1 MSEEKTT
8 IESEVKLPKRWLMNY
23 LPMWFGQV
31 LSILGSSVVQFAVI
45 WYLTEKTGSAS
56 VLALASLISGAPQV
70 IIGPF
75 AGALVDRWNRKLV
88 MLVSDGFVAFL
99 TLVMAALFTS
109 GRIQTWHILT
119 ILFLRSMVGS
129 FQWPAMRA
137 SVSLMVPKEHL
148 SRLGG
153 IDQAVDGL
161 LNIIAPVLG
170 ALLLSLWKM
179 QQVLM
184 VDIFTALL
192 AMSLLAFLVKVPQPA
207 AKKEISKLSPK
218 SLWADVRTGMRYAWS
233 WSGMFK
239 LLLLAA
245 AINLVFAPSGALMPL
260 LVSKVFSRGAAD
272 LALMESVFG
281 IGVIVGGV
289 SLGIWGGFKRRI
301 DTVLMGVTGMGLG
314 TLPIALAR
322 QDQFYLAVLGMG
334 LLGFL
339 SSFANGSLGSIVQTK
354 VSPEMQGRVFTVM
367 GSMAGMAVPL
377 GLIIA
382 GPLADKIG
390 IQPLNLLAGL
400 SGIAIGVAGFLSK
413 DVRTLESQEPGG
425 GSASDADNQPDFVS

>member
-1 MSEEKTT
+1 
-8 IESEVKLPKRWLMNY
+8 
-23 LPMWFGQV
+23 MWFGQV

-119 ILFLRSMVGS
+119 ILFLRSMQGS

-207 AKKEISKLSPK
+207 L
-218 SLWADVRTGMRYAWS
+218 
-233 WSGMFK
+233 
-239 LLLLAA
+239 
-245 AINLVFAPSGALMPL
+245 
-260 LVSKVFSRGAAD
+260 
-272 LALMESVFG
+272 
-281 IGVIVGGV
+281 
-289 SLGIWGGFKRRI
+289 KRR
-301 DTVLMGVTGMGLG
+301 
-314 TLPIALAR
+314 
-322 QDQFYLAVLGMG
+322 
-334 LLGFL
+334 
-339 SSFANGSLGSIVQTK
+339 SAN
-354 VSPEMQGRVFTVM
+354 
-367 GSMAGMAVPL
+367 
-377 GLIIA
+377 
-382 GPLADKIG
+382 
-390 IQPLNLLAGL
+390 
-400 SGIAIGVAGFLSK
+400 
-413 DVRTLESQEPGG
+413 
-425 GSASDADNQPDFVS
+425 